1 MEKKA
6 HIFPFSDYLGFKLVA
21 REEGKSHFQLSIQDF
36 HFNPQKVVHGGVLYS
51 LADTGMGGALYPM
64 LDLANGELCA
74 TIEIKMTYL
83 RAARKGVLDCHTTV
97 INKGKRVAMIE
108 SEVWNEGKL
117 VAKATGSYAVFT
129 PSKS

>member
-1 MEKKA
+1 MKET
-6 HIFPFSDYLGFKLVA
+6 IFPYSNHLGMHLVK
-21 REEGKSHFQLSIQDF
+21 REIGKSHFQLTIQDF
-36 HFNPQKVVHGGVLYS
+36 HFNPQKAVHGGVLYS

-64 LDLANGELCA
+64 LDVANGELCA

-83 RAARKGVLDCHTTV
+83 KAARKGVLDCHTT
-97 INKGKRVAMIE
+97 ILHKGKRVAMIE
-108 SEVWNEGKL
+108 SEVWNEGQL

>member
-1 MEKKA
+1 MAKPPT
-6 HIFPFSDYLGFKLVA
+6 IFPYSNYLGMQLIKQ
-21 REEGKSHFQLSIQDF
+21 EQGKSHFQLPIQDF
-36 HFNPQKVVHGGVLYS
+36 HFNPQKSVHGGVLYS
-51 LADTGMGGALYPM
+51 LADSGMGCALYPM

-83 RAARKGVLDCHTTV
+83 KAARKGVLDCHTVV
-97 INKGKRVAMIE
+97 INKGKRVAMVE
-108 SEVWNEGKL
+108 SEVWNKGKL

>member
-6 HIFPFSDYLGFKLVA
+6 TIFPYSNHLGMHLVK

-64 LDLANGELCA
+64 LNLVKGELCA

-83 RAARKGVLDCHTTV
+83 KAAREGVLDCHTTV
-97 INKGKRVAMIE
+97 INKGKRVAMLE

-117 VAKATGSYAVFT
+117 VAKATGSYAIFT

>member
-1 MEKKA
+1 LRK
-6 HIFPFSDYLGFKLVA
+6 PLGFKLVA

-83 RAARKGVLDCHTTV
+83 KAARKGVLDCHTTV